1 MLRSLYTAATGMDA
15 QQTKLDVIANNLAN
29 ASTTGFKKTRAD
41 FQDLLSETIRAAT
54 QPNAQGDSQ
63 PTALQVGL
71 GVRTASTSRSFAQG
85 DMISTKNPLD
95 LAIEGGGFFRIQRAN
110 GDIAYTR
117 DGSFRL
123 DATGRIVT
131 QLGEVLEP
139 GISIPTDAT
148 NVTVTSDGIV
158 QARLSNRTDMTNI
171 GTIQIAT
178 FANPGGMEAIGN
190 NLLLATPSSGDPIV
204 VKAGDQGTGS
214 ISQGNLEGSN
224 VSAVEEMINMITTQR
239 NYELNSKIIES
250 ADEMLQ
256 KLTTLR

>member
-54 QPNAQGDSQ
+54 PPNAQGSSQ

-71 GVRTASTSRSFAQG
+71 GVRTASTSRAFSQG

-95 LAIEGGGFFRIQRAN
+95 LAIQGGGFFVIQRAN
-110 GDIAYTR
+110 GDLAYTR
-117 DGSFRL
+117 DGSLRL
-123 DATGRIVT
+123 DTTGRIVT
-131 QLGEVLEP
+131 QLGEVVQP
-139 GISIPTDAT
+139 GLTIPTDAT
-148 NVTVTSDGIV
+148 NITVNSDGSV
-158 QARLSNRTDMTNI
+158 QAKLPNQTALSNI
-171 GTIQIAT
+171 GSLQLAT
-178 FANPGGMEAIGN
+178 FPNPGGLEAIGN
-190 NLLLATPSSGDPIV
+190 NLYLATESSGNSVV
-204 VKAGDQGTGS
+204 VKPGDQGTGS

-239 NYELNSKIIES
+239 NYELNSKVIES

-256 KLTTLR
+256 KLTALR

>member
-54 QPNAQGDSQ
+54 QPNAQGGSQ

-158 QARLSNRTDMTNI
+158 QARLSNRTDMQS
-171 GTIQIAT
+171 G
-178 FANPGGMEAIGN
+178 E
-190 NLLLATPSSGDPIV
+190 LLPRIC
-204 VKAGDQGTGS
+204 
-214 ISQGNLEGSN
+214 
-224 VSAVEEMINMITTQR
+224 
-239 NYELNSKIIES
+239 
-250 ADEMLQ
+250 
-256 KLTTLR
+256 

>member
-1 MLRSLYTAATGMDA
+1 MDA

-54 QPNAQGDSQ
+54 PPNAQGGSQ

-71 GVRTASTSRSFAQG
+71 GVRTASTSRAFAQG
-85 DMISTKNPLD
+85 DMINTKNPLD

-110 GDIAYTR
+110 GDMAYTR

-123 DATGRIVT
+123 DATGRVVT
-131 QLGEVLEP
+131 QLGEVVEP
-139 GISIPTDAT
+139 GITIPPDAT
-148 NVTVTSDGIV
+148 NITVNSDGTV
-158 QARLSNRTDMTNI
+158 QAKLPNRTDMSTIAN
-171 GTIQIAT
+171 IQIAT
-178 FANPGGMEAIGN
+178 FANPGGLEAIGN
-190 NLLLATPSSGDPIV
+190 NLFLATASSGDPIV
-204 VKAGDQGTGS
+204 VKPGDQGTGS
-214 ISQGNLEGSN
+214 LSQGNLEGSN

-239 NYELNSKIIES
+239 NYELNSKIVES

-256 KLTTLR
+256 KLSQLR